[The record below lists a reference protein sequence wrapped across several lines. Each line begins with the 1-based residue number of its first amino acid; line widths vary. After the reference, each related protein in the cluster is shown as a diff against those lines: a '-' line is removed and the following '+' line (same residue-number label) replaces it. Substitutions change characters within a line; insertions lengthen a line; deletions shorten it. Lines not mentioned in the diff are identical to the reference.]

1 MELVLQNKQKRE
13 ISINIVKMSDIQ
25 YWEDTLV
32 EDISTIRS
40 LLKNLPSNDLD
51 KSAALDAIER
61 KLKSAK
67 GIKKSFKMECRLVAD
82 HVFKR
87 KYELSLQQRD
97 EEVTQ
102 LESDLKA
109 LQDEHKRN
117 ELFLNADGEE
127 GAGDGEDMGDKL
139 VGDMHNIQDKTQ
151 SSLDNTK
158 NLIEAS
164 KDVGLSTL
172 EELHRQRE
180 QLQQID
186 EDVDRLEDNLKRADK
201 LLTHFGKR
209 MATDRFIQCFALV
222 NMLLLVGLI
231 VYITVK
237 KGSLPGID
245 DGAPPSPAN
254 ARRALR
260 ALGHF

>member
-1 MELVLQNKQKRE
+1 MG
-13 ISINIVKMSDIQ
+13 SSGIN
-25 YWEDTLV
+25 T
-32 EDISTIRS
+32 
-40 LLKNLPSNDLD
+40 
-51 KSAALDAIER
+51 
-61 KLKSAK
+61 
-67 GIKKSFKMECRLVAD
+67 
-82 HVFKR
+82 
-87 KYELSLQQRD
+87 
-97 EEVTQ
+97 
-102 LESDLKA
+102 
-109 LQDEHKRN
+109 
-117 ELFLNADGEE
+117 
-127 GAGDGEDMGDKL
+127 DMGDKL
-139 VGDMHNIQDKTQ
+139 IGDMHNIQDKTQ

-222 NMLLLVGLI
+222 NICLLVGLI
-231 VYITVK
+231 VYLTVK
-237 KGSLPGID
+237 KGTLPGIS
-245 DGAPPSPAN
+245 DGAPPSPSD

-260 ALGHF
+260 AIGHF